1 MSDLIKIGPLWNRT
15 VFDPSGRVIKYRM
28 RSVARFD
35 DVKSLRLREFITQVE
50 EEQLLNAHPEV
61 QKDRR
66 SAELWV
72 DTKDG
77 RSVRAGESEQ
87 AGLLLSALSEAA
99 RLMGVPIISERSLIA
114 ATAGVGGPKKT

>member
-1 MSDLIKIGPLWNRT
+1 MSDVIKIGPLWNRT